1 MTCDDFTQWLESA
14 GAKLPEDLP
23 EAHAAHI
30 GSCAACRAA
39 LEEEQLWR
47 RFFSAAPAPP
57 PQRPAWPGVLARIRE
72 EEGRR
77 ASWSDALLLFSRRL
91 APAFALVVVLLGG
104 VGLWR
109 GMLTQPLDRT
119 PASVTMLE
127 GVSGQDV
134 VSADEPDAVLIAWVG
149 DRNP

>member
-14 GAKLPEDLP
+14 GAKLTEDLH
-23 EAHAAHI
+23 EAQAAHV

-39 LEEEQLWR
+39 LEEERLWR

-109 GMLTQPLDRT
+109 GMLTQPLEGT
-119 PASVTMLE
+119 PATVTMLE

-149 DRNP
+149 DGNP

>member
-1 MTCDDFTQWLESA
+1 MTCDEFTQWLESA
-14 GAKLPEDLP
+14 GAKLTEGLS

-30 GSCAACRAA
+30 DSCDDCRAA
-39 LEEEQLWR
+39 LEEERLWR
-47 RFFSAAPAPP
+47 RLFSAAPVPA

-72 EEGRR
+72 EESRQ

-104 VGLWR
+104 VGVWR
-109 GMLTQPLDRT
+109 GMLTQPLEQT
-119 PASVTMLE
+119 PATVTMLE
-127 GVSGQDV
+127 GVPAQDV

>member
-14 GAKLPEDLP
+14 GAKLTEDLH
-23 EAHAAHI
+23 EAQAAHV
-30 GSCAACRAA
+30 GSCAACRSA
-39 LEEEQLWR
+39 LEEERLWR
-47 RFFSAAPAPP
+47 RFFSAAPAPS

-72 EEGRR
+72 EENRR
-77 ASWSDALLLFSRRL
+77 ASWSDAVLLFSRRL

-109 GMLTQPLDRT
+109 GLLTQP
-119 PASVTMLE
+119 PAQAPATVTMLE
-127 GVSGQDV
+127 GVSGQDA

-149 DRNP
+149 ARNP